1 MKENRMKDQRTNSMN
16 RMNRE
21 EENKTKNKT
30 KKKKISFQEDWK
42 SKSITINKIIYWFDI
57 NEMGFLI
64 LDSYFLFLNILNL
77 T

>member
-30 KKKKISFQEDWK
+30 KKKKISFQED
-42 SKSITINKIIYWFDI
+42 
-57 NEMGFLI
+57 
-64 LDSYFLFLNILNL
+64 
-77 T
+77 